1 MPAALDF
8 YFEFASPYGY
18 LASHRIDQVAARHGR
33 EVAWRPFMLG
43 AVFKLVGT
51 APLTTYPL
59 KGDYTKHDIER
70 SARRMS
76 VPFILPPEF
85 PHATLAAARTFY
97 WLVDDDATTA
107 KAFARAFYAAY
118 FGAGEDVSAAD
129 RTAAIAATLGLE
141 AEAVLDAI
149 QQQAIKQ
156 RLKEETEAAI
166 ARGVF
171 GSPFIVVDGE
181 AFWGSDRLDQVEQWL
196 ETGGW

>member
-1 MPAALDF
+1 MPTALDF

-18 LASHRIDQVAARHGR
+18 LASLRIDEVAARHGR

-59 KGDYTKHDIER
+59 KGEYMKHDIER
-70 SARRMS
+70 SARRMG
-76 VPFILPPEF
+76 VQFVLPPGF

-107 KAFARAFYAAY
+107 KAFAHAFYAAY
-118 FGAGEDVSAAD
+118 FGSGEDVSAAD

-141 AEAVLDAI
+141 AEAVLDAA
-149 QQQAIKQ
+149 QQPAIKQ

-166 ARGVF
+166 GRGVF
-171 GSPFIVVDGE
+171 GSPFIFVDGE
-181 AFWGSDRLDQVEQWL
+181 AFWGGDRLDQVEQWL